1 MSQKSSSCCK
11 SSCCIQHHSPAER
24 ENFSLQIIALLPAKV
39 FICSL
44 QNELRK
50 EADSPPELRSC
61 VSQVALFS
69 RGSAEAQQRLSR
81 GSAGEAAAQQQ
92 SSSRGLSSA
101 ERPLQGALQSSSA
114 QQELSRALQRSV
126 GRKGNT

>member
-50 EADSPPELRSC
+50 EVDSPPEFRSC
-61 VSQVALFS
+61 VSQVALIS
-69 RGSAEAQQRLSR
+69 RGSAEAQQSSSR
-81 GSAGEAAAQQQ
+81 AAAEQQQ
-92 SSSRGLSSA
+92 SSIRGLSSA